1 MTTTVDE
8 AIHHLSSNS
17 EPAEDEGGEFERVP
31 VTISEEPI
39 ADEEE
44 VAGGSYIAQTS
55 MNNVEVT
62 QEHQE

>member
-8 AIHHLSSNS
+8 AIHNLSANS
-17 EPAEDEGGEFERVP
+17 EPAEDEGAEFERVP

-44 VAGGSYIAQTS
+44 VAGGSFI
-55 MNNVEVT
+55 V
-62 QEHQE
+62 